1 MIAYLNIV
9 YKGTSIDFSI
19 IAKFNFFF
27 FLKKIWS
34 CVGQYNNQSPQQKKI
49 GIWGMAI
56 WYRECVKTLRELILL
71 TITMS

>member
-27 FLKKIWS
+27 ETDS
-34 CVGQYNNQSPQQKKI
+34 
-49 GIWGMAI
+49 
-56 WYRECVKTLRELILL
+56 
-71 TITMS
+71 